1 MTVLRVVLFFQPT
14 HSERYDYLTPGGA
27 ELSGSE
33 LEALFRETIARHV
46 SPEPR
51 VVEIRSW
58 PIAPSSSGGDVLRHE
73 VTWRAANNRK
83 KKTRLVTKLAG
94 LVERK
99 TWRLLN
105 RQHQPNVPFSHAMD
119 YSDPQLALLCIQ
131 DVGDARRP
139 TSLEPITGAEL
150 ALEAKGL
157 ASIHLASLGKG
168 EELKWLPRIDRASVA
183 RSIDRMWR
191 PAWTKVRA
199 DAEFNLTFAGDILAI
214 EDAAEAIVDD
224 VGALV
229 DEADS
234 LTLIHNDVNP
244 SNVLVHRGKP
254 FFIDWQSAAF
264 GPWYLD
270 LPHHHSNLNQ
280 AEHYRREIAGHGS
293 TVSAISFAE
302 RYRVAARYIGLR
314 YMWWTLD
321 NWQTD
326 HSQTAWVQHYLGLV
340 TGRV

>member
-1 MTVLRVVLFFQPT
+1 M
-14 HSERYDYLTPGGA
+14 
-27 ELSGSE
+27 SGSE
-33 LEALFRETIARHV
+33 LEELLQETIARHV
-46 SPEPR
+46 SAELR
-51 VVEIRSW
+51 VVEIQSW
-58 PIAPSSSGGDVLRHE
+58 PIAASTSGGDVLRHE
-73 VTWRAANNRK
+73 VTWRDANNRK
-83 KKTRLVTKLAG
+83 EELRLVTKLAG

-99 TWRLLN
+99 TWQLLN
-105 RQHQPNVPFSHAMD
+105 RQYQPNVPFSHAMD
-119 YSDPQLALLCIQ
+119 YSDPQLALLCIE

-150 ALEAKGL
+150 AREARGL

-168 EELKWLPRIDRASVA
+168 EDLKWLPRIDRASVA

-191 PAWTKVRA
+191 PAWTKILAAPRFVQIF
-199 DAEFNLTFAGDILAI
+199 EGDIPAI
-214 EDAAEAIVDD
+214 EAAAESIVDD

-234 LTLIHNDVNP
+234 LTLIHNDLNP
-244 SNVLVHRGKP
+244 SNVLVRGGKP
-254 FFIDWQSAAF
+254 FFIDWQSAAY

-270 LPHHHSNLNQ
+270 LPHHHCNLDQ
-280 AEHYRREIAGHGS
+280 AEHYRREIARHGS
-293 TVSAISFAE
+293 TISATSFAE

-314 YMWWTLD
+314 YRWWTLD
-321 NWQTD
+321 YWHTD